1 MKPLFSIRE
10 SDLPGI
16 GKKYLVT
23 TRSGDKFVIVVH
35 DDGRRE
41 MYHFDYEDPDDSI
54 SMVTLDDEEARHI
67 AAIVGGMTY
76 KPKALETVEVALDN
90 LVIEWYRLE
99 ASSPWVG
106 RTIGDLDIRRQTGA
120 MIIATVENHKETIS
134 PGPEKLLTAGTV
146 LVVAGERKQVK
157 ALKAALTS
165 REA

>member
-1 MKPLFSIRE
+1 MFSIRE

-16 GKKYLVT
+16 GKKYLVN
-23 TRSGDKFVIVVH
+23 TRSGDKFVIIVH

-41 MYHFDYEDPDDSI
+41 MYHFDYDDPDDSI

-76 KPKALETVEVALDN
+76 KPKALETVEVALSN
-90 LVIEWYRLE
+90 LVIEWYKLE
-99 ASSPWVG
+99 AECPWVG
-106 RTIGDLDIRRQTGA
+106 RTIGDLDIRRKTGA
-120 MIIATVENHKETIS
+120 IIIATVEHNKETIS
-134 PGPEKLLTAGTV
+134 PGPEKLLTADTV